1 MEDTVNKISIKNELL
16 RKSIHLSSAIV
27 PVIYYFVNRE
37 IAVYVLAA
45 ACTAL
50 VLLDILRAKSEAVGR
65 FYLRF
70 MKPILRGHEIENNN
84 SFFTG
89 GTYITI
95 SFLLCVVIFP
105 KPLAITAMFIV
116 IFCDSLAALVGK
128 SKGKHF
134 IANKTVEGS
143 LAFLVTGIIIIY
155 LSPKI
160 SDSVIEYYIGIATVF
175 LSAVF
180 EVVPLKID
188 DNISIPLFFGLIYML
203 LFNLFL

>member
-16 RKSIHLSSAIV
+16 RKSIHLSSSIV
-27 PVIYYFVNRE
+27 PALYYFVDRE
-37 IAVYVLAA
+37 FAIYALSA
-45 ACTAL
+45 ACVIL
-50 VLLDILRAKSEAVGR
+50 ILLDILRAKYDAVGDL
-65 FYLRF
+65 YLRF
-70 MKPILRGHEIENNN
+70 MKPILRGHEIEKNN

-95 SFLLCVVIFP
+95 SFLLCVVLFP

-116 IFCDSLAALVGK
+116 IFCDSMAALIGK

-143 LAFLVTGIIIIY
+143 LAFLVTGIIIII
-155 LSPKI
+155 LTPKI
-160 SDSVIEYYIGIATVF
+160 SDSLSEYYIGIFAVF

-180 EVVPLKID
+180 ELVPVRID
-188 DNISIPLFFGLIYML
+188 DNISIPLFFGLIYL
-203 LFNLFL
+203 LLYNIFL